1 MYSRTST
8 SECIVGPLLVCVQW
22 DLYYCVLKDFLFQLL
37 RSATI
42 VLCYLMK
49 YKDMTLIDA
58 HSFLKKKRSLIR
70 PNLGFWANLV
80 DYEYCLF
87 QKNTVNMIKFKEGW
101 EKIPDIYSDQF
112 KRLY

>member
-8 SECIVGPLLVCVQW
+8 SVCTVGPLLVCTMGPLLV
-22 DLYYCVLKDFLFQLL
+22 CVKKEFLFPLP

>member
-1 MYSRTST
+1 MYSGTST
-8 SECIVGPLLVCVQW
+8 SVCTVGPPLVCVKEE
-22 DLYYCVLKDFLFQLL
+22 LLFQLF

-49 YKDMTLIDA
+49 YKNMTLIDA
-58 HSFLKKKRSLIR
+58 HSFLKNKRPLIR

-80 DYEYCLF
+80 DYEHCLF

-112 KRLY
+112 KYLY